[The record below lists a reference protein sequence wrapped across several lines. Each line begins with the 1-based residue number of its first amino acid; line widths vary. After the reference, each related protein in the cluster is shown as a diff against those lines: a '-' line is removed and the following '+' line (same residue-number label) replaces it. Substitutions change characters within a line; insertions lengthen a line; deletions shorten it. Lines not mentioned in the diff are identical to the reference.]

1 MNTVSATHAR
11 ELDVWYAVR
20 KLDTAFRALLS
31 SMPREP
37 GRDDLWSTY
46 GAERAALI
54 EPIDRLSEA
63 LHRALRSNDER
74 SSKRWD
80 ERCLLALLVLYDE
93 LELSALGNLANQRAS
108 VPFQTEHCGIH
119 DGGQQFYDLVDDA
132 LSLATTPALALQLL
146 LFCLQ
151 AGFCGRI
158 PTKSDPEREEY
169 VRRLGLRV
177 DEAAEHRHTA
187 ERPPPA
193 HRRITGVDF
202 PFSYYAV
209 AAVFV
214 CCVWLALGMLA
225 RNHECME
232 FHCGWQRQ
240 NFEGSPS
247 RQAMAQRPTHESLAR
262 SHRLNLAARGSTSAA
277 RGSTSAARGMA

>member
-1 MNTVSATHAR
+1 MNTAGATHAL

-20 KLDTAFRALLS
+20 NLDAAFRRLLA

-63 LHRALRSNDER
+63 LQRALPPNDER
-74 SSKRWD
+74 ASKRWD
-80 ERCLLALLVLYDE
+80 ARCLLALLVLYDE
-93 LELSALGNLANQRAS
+93 LELSSLGNLANQRAS

-119 DGGQQFYDLVDDA
+119 DGGQQFYVLVDDA

-151 AGFCGRI
+151 AGYCGRI
-158 PTKSDPEREEY
+158 PTQSDPEREEY

-177 DEAAEHRHTA
+177 DEAAELRHTT
-187 ERPPPA
+187 ERPPA
-193 HRRITGVDF
+193 ARRRITGVDF
-202 PFSYYAV
+202 PFSYYIV

-225 RNHECME
+225 RTHECSE
-232 FHCGWQRQ
+232 FQCGWHRQ
-240 NFEGSPS
+240 NFEDSPS
-247 RQAMAQRPTHESLAR
+247 RQAMELRPTRESLP
-262 SHRLNLAARGSTSAA
+262 SLHRRKLAAGGST
-277 RGSTSAARGMA
+277 GAARGMA